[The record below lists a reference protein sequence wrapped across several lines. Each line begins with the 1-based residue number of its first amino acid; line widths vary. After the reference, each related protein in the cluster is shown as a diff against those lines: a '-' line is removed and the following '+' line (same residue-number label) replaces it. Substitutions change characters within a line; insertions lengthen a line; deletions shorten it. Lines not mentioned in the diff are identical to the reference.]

1 MRRPPRWD
9 ARLWLGVLLSGLIS
23 GCSTLGITP
32 QTPPPPD
39 DIPRL
44 IELTETPFF
53 PQEQYHC
60 GPAALAT
67 LLQHRRID
75 ATPEALG
82 RLTYLP
88 GLKGSLQIELAATA
102 RQQGVLVY
110 PLDGALNSLLREVAA
125 GNPVLILQ
133 NQAFSWFPRW
143 HYAVVI
149 GYDLERKLL
158 ILRSGRERRWITDFG
173 TFMNTWRRAGNWAV
187 VTLPPGLLPA
197 TALPATYLGA
207 ANDLE
212 QTGQQRAAH
221 LAYQA
226 AVKAWP
232 SDATAWL
239 ALGNS
244 AFAGGD
250 WTAAIAAFRQ
260 ATRLEPANTTAWN
273 NLAYALMEDGQG
285 RAALTALQRAL
296 ELSPGDANL
305 RDSQREIK
313 QHLEME

>member
-9 ARLWLGVLLSGLIS
+9 TRPWLGVLLSGLIS

-32 QTPPPPD
+32 QLQPPPA
-39 DIPRL
+39 DIPPL
-44 IELTETPFF
+44 VELTETPFF

-67 LLQHRRID
+67 LLQHRQIA
-75 ATPEALG
+75 ATPEGLG

-88 GLKGSLQIELAATA
+88 GRKGSLQIELAAAA

-110 PLDGALNSLLREVAA
+110 PLDGSLNSLLREVAA
-125 GNPVLILQ
+125 DNPVLILQ
-133 NQAFSWFPRW
+133 NQAFSWYPRW

-149 GYDLERKLL
+149 GYNLKRELL
-158 ILRSGRERRWITDFG
+158 ILRSGRERRWITDFS
-173 TFMNTWRRAGNWAV
+173 TFMNTWNRAGNWAI
-187 VTLPPGLLPA
+187 VTLPPGLMPA

-212 QTGQQRAAH
+212 QTGQQHAAH

-226 AVKAWP
+226 AVEAWP
-232 SDATAWL
+232 SDVTAWL

-244 AFAGGD
+244 AYTDGQ
-250 WTAAIAAFRQ
+250 WTEAIAAFRK
-260 ATRLEPANTTAWN
+260 ATQLEPANTTAWN
-273 NLAYALMEDGQG
+273 NLAYALVEDGQG
-285 RAALTALQRAL
+285 QAALTALRHAL
-296 ELSPGDANL
+296 ELSPDNANL
-305 RDSQREIK
+305 RDSRKEIRQR
-313 QHLEME
+313 LEME